1 MFSAVY
7 IMTGSEI
14 SIKKRVGKMKKSLL
28 CTVVVVLLFTQSCCS
43 IFTGDPQTITV
54 DSKPKRA
61 KVRIGPYEGITPYQ
75 VSIPRG
81 KDYVIRAS
89 YGGKN
94 RTQALNKQIQ
104 PVYWVNILF
113 WPGLII
119 DLATGSM
126 FEYDPTHY
134 EFDFTGN

>member
-1 MFSAVY
+1 VSNFYEKGVS
-7 IMTGSEI
+7 
-14 SIKKRVGKMKKSLL
+14 KMKKLVL
-28 CTVVVVLLFTQSCCS
+28 CTVLAVLLLTQGCCS
-43 IFTGDPQTITV
+43 IFTGDPQTIGV
-54 DSKPKRA
+54 DSKPEGA
-61 KVRIGPYEGITPYQ
+61 KVQIGPYKGTTPYQ
-75 VSIPRG
+75 VSVPRG
-81 KDYVIRAS
+81 KNYVIQAS

-94 RTQALNKQIQ
+94 QTLALNKQIE

-119 DLATGSM
+119 DLATGAM